1 MQTNTGQKGHDD
13 RRLRNQQSLI
23 RFGLMVAI
31 AFFLASSSPPEAL
44 PAALSSL
51 LSIGALVAAGLA
63 AVMGER
69 LQADHFTRWDEAA
82 ALLVISLAAG
92 SFVDASALA
101 ETTAGMRG

>member
-1 MQTNTGQKGHDD
+1 MQTNTSHKGQDD

-23 RFGLMVAI
+23 RFGLMFAI
-31 AFFLASSSPPEAL
+31 ALFLAAGSPPDML

-51 LSIGALVAAGLA
+51 LSLGALVAAGLA
-63 AVMGER
+63 VVMKER
-69 LQADHFTRWDEAA
+69 MDADHFNRWDEAA
-82 ALLVISLAAG
+82 ALLFMSLAAG